1 MSFKR
6 ALWYPV
12 VIVVAGLNVAGAVW
26 AYVMDEPVHAFVHT
40 AIVVT
45 FGMAALYLRQRRE
58 QAPRAVAQQDKVEML
73 QANLS
78 EHESELQQTLERLE
92 FADQLLK
99 NKPPQN

>member
-1 MSFKR
+1 MGMKR
-6 ALWYPV
+6 AFLYPLA
-12 VIVVAGLNVAGAVW
+12 IIVAGLNVAGAVY
-26 AYVMDEPVHAFVHT
+26 AYVQGERMHAFVHT

-58 QAPRAVAQQDKVEML
+58 QAPRAIERNDNVEML

-78 EHESELQQTLERLE
+78 ELESELQQTRERLE

-99 NKPPQN
+99 NKPPNN

>member
-6 ALWYPV
+6 ALWYPIA
-12 VIVVAGLNVAGAVW
+12 VIVAGLNVAGAVY
-26 AYVMDEPVHAFVHT
+26 AYVLDEPVHAFVHT

-58 QAPRAVAQQDKVEML
+58 QAPRAIERNDNVEML

-78 EHESELQQTLERLE
+78 QLESELQHTRERLE

-99 NKPPQN
+99 KKSPDA